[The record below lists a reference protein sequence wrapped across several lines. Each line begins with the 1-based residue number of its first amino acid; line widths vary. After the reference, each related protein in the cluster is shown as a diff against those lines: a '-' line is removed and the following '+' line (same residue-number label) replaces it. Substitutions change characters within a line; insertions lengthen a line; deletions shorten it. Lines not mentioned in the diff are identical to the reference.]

1 MGFAIMAYAGD
12 ALREYY
18 LPAVNNQDYEFVL
31 DGHLFD
37 IRQSIKICME
47 VINNSWRFISSDKYN
62 LYKNNR
68 KEITIRK
75 TF

>member
-47 VINNSWRFISSDKYN
+47 VINNSWRFIS
-62 LYKNNR
+62 
-68 KEITIRK
+68 
-75 TF
+75 